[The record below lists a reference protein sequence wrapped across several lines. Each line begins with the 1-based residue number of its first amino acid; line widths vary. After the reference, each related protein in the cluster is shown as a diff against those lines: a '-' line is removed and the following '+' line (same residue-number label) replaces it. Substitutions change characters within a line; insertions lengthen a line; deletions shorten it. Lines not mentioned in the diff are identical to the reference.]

1 MNRLKEKGLCV
12 LLSAILASGS
22 LLTACGSSKP
32 AVEDATMEVSNAVSV
47 ETASPE
53 VRTVSISSNFA
64 ATIEADTTVAVVPKA
79 SGEVVEKNFE
89 IGDHVNEGDL
99 LFRVDDESAKISLQQ
114 AQATLKSAEA
124 GYTAQQATAAS
135 TKAAATQ
142 TLGTMGTT
150 EMQLQQA
157 VDSAKAGVQ
166 QAANN
171 LGSAQNSVDF
181 YEDNES
187 DAHGNANDAE
197 KSKKKAKKL
206 VNQLKSIRDTY
217 NSKKSSDGEAAAL
230 AWLKDQGYSG
240 ENALN
245 SAITEAQTAVSTAKS
260 SEKSYESAEDSAN
273 FQKKS
278 AEYSAGN
285 AEMNY
290 YVAQN
295 SQAYAEQQLQDYE
308 TYGKAATL
316 YSVNAQVVGADASLT
331 SSEASVQ
338 QAKSTLENAK
348 MALDNTIITAPVSG
362 TITAI
367 NVSLHNMASSGSNAY
382 VIESDSLNKI
392 VFYVAEESAAN
403 MKVGNTAVVTK
414 NGEEYEAVITSIG
427 STLDADKNL
436 FKVEAVA
443 QGNPG
448 FINGSNV
455 SVRTVTREAA
465 NTITVPLDAVYY
477 EDEQAYVYVNE
488 NGIARR
494 VNIGVGIS
502 DEKYIAVESG
512 LTTDDEVIV
521 SWSSQLTDGSEID
534 VTATTVNKNKKAA
547 VKPSAVTET
556 VSADTVSGNAGEKKD
571 TNEDSAEDENASES
585 ATEAAE

>member
-64 ATIEADTTVAVVPKA
+64 ATIEADTTVTVVPKA

-181 YEDNES
+181 YADNES

-197 KSKKKAKKL
+197 KSKKRAKKL

-278 AEYSAGN
+278 AEYTAGN

-331 SSEASVQ
+331 SSEATVQ

-348 MALDNTIITAPVSG
+348 MALDNTTITAPVSG

-367 NVSLHNMASSGSNAY
+367 NVSLHNMASSGSSAY

-455 SVRTVTREAA
+455 SVRTITREAA

-494 VNIGVGIS
+494 VNIEVGIS

-534 VTATTVNKNKKAA
+534 VTATTVDKSKKAA

>member
-1 MNRLKEKGLCV
+1 MNRLKEKGLCI
-12 LLSAILASGS
+12 LLSAVLASGS
-22 LLTACGSSKP
+22 LLTACGSSQP
-32 AVEDATMEVSNAVSV
+32 AVEDATMEVSKAVSV

-64 ATIEADTTVAVVPKA
+64 ATIEADTTVTVVPKA

-99 LFRVDDESAKISLQQ
+99 LFRVDDESAQISLQQ
-114 AQATLKSAEA
+114 AQATLKSAQA
-124 GYTAQQATAAS
+124 GYTAQQANTASA
-135 TKAAATQ
+135 KAAATQ

-181 YEDNES
+181 YADNES

-217 NSKKSSDGEAAAL
+217 NSKKSSEGEAAAL

-245 SAITEAQTAVSTAKS
+245 SAISEAQTAVSTARS

-308 TYGKAATL
+308 TYGKASTL

-331 SSEASVQ
+331 NSEATLQ
-338 QAKSTLENAK
+338 QAKSGLENAK
-348 MALDNTIITAPVSG
+348 MALDNTTITAPVSG

-367 NVSLHNMASSGSNAY
+367 NVSLHNMASSGTSAY

-392 VFYVAEESAAN
+392 VFYVAEESAEN

-427 STLDADKNL
+427 TTLDADKNL

-455 SVRTVTREAA
+455 SVRTITREAA

-494 VNIGVGIS
+494 KNIGVGIS

-521 SWSSQLTDGSEID
+521 SWSSQLTDGSEIE
-534 VTATTVNKNKKAA
+534 VTATTVDKNKKAA
-547 VKPSAVTET
+547 AKTSVASGS
-556 VSADTVSGNAGEKKD
+556 VSADTVSDNAGDKKD
-571 TNEDSAEDENASES
+571 TNDEGAGDEKTSES

>member
-12 LLSAILASGS
+12 LLSAVLASGS

-64 ATIEADTTVAVVPKA
+64 ATIEADTTVTVVPKA
-79 SGEVVEKNFE
+79 SGEVIEKNFE

-99 LFRVDDESAKISLQQ
+99 LFKIDDESAKIALTQ
-114 AQATLKSAEA
+114 AQATVKSAQA
-124 GYTAQQATAAS
+124 GLTSQQAAAAS
-135 TKAAATQ
+135 TKASATQ

-150 EMQLQQA
+150 EMKYQQA
-157 VDSAKAGVQ
+157 VDAAKAGVQ

-171 LGSAQNSVDF
+171 LHSAEAGVD
-181 YEDNES
+181 YAADNAD
-187 DAHGNANDAE
+187 DAHD
-197 KSKKKAKKL
+197 SKKSAKK
-206 VNQLKSIRDTY
+206 QISKLKDIRDTY
-217 NSKKSSDGEAAAL
+217 NSKKSSQGETEADKWLKETTAYGSIAAVEEAL
-230 AWLKDQGYSG
+230 A
-240 ENALN
+240 
-245 SAITEAQTAVSTAKS
+245 SAKAAKKTAGSTEDAQN
-260 SEKSYESAEDSAN
+260 Y
-273 FQKKS
+273 QKTVN
-278 AEYSAGN
+278 EYSAGN

-290 YVAQN
+290 YTAQN
-295 SQAYAEQQLQDYE
+295 SQAMAEQELQDYE

-316 YSVNAQVVGADASLT
+316 YNINAQVVGADAGIAT
-331 SSEASVQ
+331 SEASLQ
-338 QAKSTLENAK
+338 QAKSSLENAQ
-348 MALDNTIITAPVSG
+348 MALDNTVVTAPVSG
-362 TITAI
+362 VITAI
-367 NVSLHNMASSGSNAY
+367 NVSLHNMASSGAGAY
-382 VIESDSLNKI
+382 VIESDSVSKI

-427 STLDADKNL
+427 TTLDADKNL
-436 FKVEAVA
+436 FKVEAIA

-455 SVRTVTREAA
+455 SVRTITREAA
-465 NTITVPLDAVYY
+465 NTVTVPLDAVYY

-494 VNIGVGIS
+494 KNIEVGIS

-521 SWSSQLTDGSEID
+521 SWSSQLTDGSEIE

-547 VKPSAVTET
+547 VKPSAVSET